1 MGINGA
7 AVALLASHLSAL
19 TYLTWRATSI
29 LKMPVLEFLP
39 VAGLAKVTVVALAAA
54 AVLVPNFWTDS
65 FGIVGAAAASILY
78 SLLFA
83 GLLILIRLPEA
94 LDLQQRI
101 LSQLA
106 ASRARLRARS
116 T

>member
-1 MGINGA
+1 MVFVGPRTA
-7 AVALLASHLSAL
+7 LASHLAAL
-19 TYLTWRATSI
+19 AYLTWRATSI

-54 AVLVPNFWTDS
+54 VVLVPSFWMES
-65 FGIVGAAAASILY
+65 LGLIGAALAAVLY
-78 SLLFA
+78 SATFA
-83 GLLILIRLPEA
+83 ALLILIRLPEA
-94 LDLQQRI
+94 LDLLQRI

-106 ASRARLRARS
+106 SSRARLRAGP